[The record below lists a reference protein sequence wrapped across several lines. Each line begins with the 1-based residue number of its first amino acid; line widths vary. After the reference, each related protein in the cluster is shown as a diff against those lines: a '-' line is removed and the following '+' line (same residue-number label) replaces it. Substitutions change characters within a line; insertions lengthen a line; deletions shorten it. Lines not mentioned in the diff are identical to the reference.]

1 MRALATIRMAV
12 RALLRNKMRTVLTM
26 LGIIIGVAAVIAMVG
41 IGNGAKSQIESQIAS
56 LGENVILVFSG
67 NVTRGGV
74 RSGFFGASTLSVDDA
89 GAIQREVPGVVAVS
103 PEVRSGAQVAAGN
116 QNWSTQILGES
127 PEYFDLRKWPIVE
140 GASFSEQDVRSA
152 GKVAVVG
159 KTIVQQLYNGENAIG
174 QIVRIKNVPFVI
186 VGVLLAKGLSVQG
199 QDQDDLIVI
208 PYTSAMKRVQGV
220 TMLRTVNVQMAK
232 PSLLNPGEQQIVEL
246 LRQRHRIMAGHDDDF
261 TVRNQQEIA
270 DMATAQS
277 KTMTLLLGAIAGV
290 SLVVGGIGIMNIML
304 VSVTERTREIGIRMA
319 VGAHGR
325 DILLQFLIEA
335 VTLSAIGGVIGI
347 ALGVGASQL
356 DFRQNE
362 LAYAHFALCCHD
374 RFPLQRRRRNLLR
387 FLPRAKSFP
396 ARPDRS
402 TSIRIAVFD
411 RGVSG
416 QCTVK
421 GQTAAATDSSVA

>member
-1 MRALATIRMAV
+1 MRALATLRIAL

-56 LGENVILVFSG
+56 LGENVILIFSG
-67 NVTRGGV
+67 NFTRSGV
-74 RSGFFGASTLSVDDA
+74 RSGFFGAGTLSVDDA
-89 GAIQREVPGVVAVS
+89 GAIQREVPGVVSVS

-116 QNWSTQILGES
+116 QNWYTQILGES

-140 GASFSEQDVRSA
+140 GADFSEQDVRSA

-199 QDQDDLIVI
+199 QDQDDLIII

-220 TMLRTVNVQMAK
+220 TMLRTINVQMAK

-246 LRQRHRIMAGHDDDF
+246 LRQRHRIVAGHDDDF

-304 VSVTERTREIGIRMA
+304 VSVTERTREIGIRMS
-319 VGAHGR
+319 VGARGR

-335 VTLSAIGGVIGI
+335 VTLSAIGGLIGI
-347 ALGVGASQL
+347 GLGVATSQLLAARMHWPTLTSLSSVVVAFVFSAAIGIFFGFYPARKASQL
-356 DFRQNE
+356 DPIE
-362 LAYAHFALCCHD
+362 AL
-374 RFPLQRRRRNLLR
+374 RYE
-387 FLPRAKSFP
+387 
-396 ARPDRS
+396 
-402 TSIRIAVFD
+402 
-411 RGVSG
+411 
-416 QCTVK
+416 
-421 GQTAAATDSSVA
+421 

>member
-41 IGNGAKSQIESQIAS
+41 IGNGAKSQIEAQIAN

-67 NVTRGGV
+67 NVTRAGV
-74 RSGFFGASTLSVDDA
+74 RSGFFGAGTLSIDDA
-89 GAIQREVPGVVAVS
+89 EAIQREVPGVVSIS
-103 PEVRSGAQVAAGN
+103 PEVRGSQQVAAGN
-116 QNWSTQILGES
+116 QNWYTQILGES

-140 GASFSEQDVRSA
+140 GGSFSEQDVRSA

-159 KTIVQQLYNGENAIG
+159 NTIVQQLYNGENAIG
-174 QIVRIKNVPFVI
+174 QIVRVKNVPFVI

-277 KTMTLLLGAIAGV
+277 RTMTLLLGAIAGV

-347 ALGVGASQL
+347 VLGVAASRLISAKMNWPTLTSPSAVMIAFVFSAAVGIFFGFYPARKASQL
-356 DFRQNE
+356 DPIE
-362 LAYAHFALCCHD
+362 AL
-374 RFPLQRRRRNLLR
+374 RYE
-387 FLPRAKSFP
+387 
-396 ARPDRS
+396 
-402 TSIRIAVFD
+402 
-411 RGVSG
+411 
-416 QCTVK
+416 
-421 GQTAAATDSSVA
+421 